1 MKESVMSSPSELE
14 IPQNAQPKP
23 EDWDFD
29 LDRAL
34 SSLLTLRASIPTD
47 GFTAQTL
54 GTERGGNGVVIREDG
69 VVLTIGYLITEA
81 ETIWLNTID
90 GRAIPGHVLAYDQE
104 TGFGLVQALGRLQL
118 PPMPLGTSATVR
130 PGDRVV
136 VAGGGGRTHAV
147 SARIAAKQEFTGY
160 WEYLIDDAIF
170 TAPAHPNWGGA
181 ALIGGTGNLLGIGS
195 LHLQQARENGPPEHL
210 NMHVPIDLL
219 KPIYEDLLTL
229 GRPNH
234 PPRPWL
240 GLYATEIDNKVV
252 VAGLANTGPARR
264 ANLKTGDIILAVA
277 GQEIGDLAG
286 LYRGIWKQ
294 GKAGVEVPLLVYRD
308 GKTLDFNVRSA
319 DRARYLKSPSVH

>member
-1 MKESVMSSPSELE
+1 MSSPSDWE
-14 IPQNAQPKP
+14 IPAQAQPKP

-34 SSLLTLRASIPTD
+34 SAMLGVRATIPAD

-54 GTERGGNGVVIREDG
+54 GTERAGNGVLIRDDG

-81 ETIWLNTID
+81 ETIWLSTID
-90 GRAIPGHVLAYDQE
+90 GRAVPGHMLAYDQE
-104 TGFGLVQALGRLQL
+104 TGFGLIQALGRLNL
-118 PPMPLGTSATVR
+118 PVMPLGNSASAR
-130 PGDRVV
+130 SGDRVV
-136 VAGGGGRTHAV
+136 VAGSGGQSHAI

-160 WEYLIDDAIF
+160 WEYLIDEAIF

-181 ALIGGTGNLLGIGS
+181 GLIDGAGKLLGIGS
-195 LHLQQARENGPPEHL
+195 LHLQQPRDNGSPEHL

-240 GLYATEIDNKVV
+240 GLYATEIDGKIV
-252 VAGLANTGPARR
+252 VAGLANSGPARR
-264 ANLKTGDIILAVA
+264 ASLKTGDIIIAV
-277 GQEIGDLAG
+277 GSTEIGDLG
-286 LYRGIWKQ
+286 TLYRSIWNQ
-294 GKAGVEVPLLVYRD
+294 GEAGVDVPLLVYRD
-308 GKTLDFNVRSA
+308 GKTLDLNVHSA
-319 DRARYLKSPSVH
+319 DRARFLKSPSLH

>member
-1 MKESVMSSPSELE
+1 MSSPSDLD
-14 IPQNAQPKP
+14 IPTNAQPKP

-29 LDRAL
+29 LDRVL
-34 SSLLTLRASIPTD
+34 SSTLVVRATIPSD

-54 GTERGGNGVVIREDG
+54 GTERVGNGVVIREDG

-81 ETIWLNTID
+81 ETIWLNTGD

-104 TGFGLVQALGRLQL
+104 TGFGLVQALGRLKL
-118 PPMPLGTSATVR
+118 PAMPLGTSATVR

-195 LHLQQARENGPPEHL
+195 LHLQQSRENGPAEHL

-219 KPIYEDLLTL
+219 KPIYDDLLTL

-277 GQEIGDLAG
+277 GEEIGDLAA

-319 DRARYLKSPSVH
+319 DRARFLKSPSLH

>member
-14 IPQNAQPKP
+14 IPTNAQPKP

-34 SSLLTLRASIPTD
+34 SSLLIVRATIPGD
-47 GFTAQTL
+47 AFTAQTL
-54 GTERGGNGVVIREDG
+54 GTERAGNGAIIRDDG
-69 VVLTIGYLITEA
+69 EVLTIGYLITEA

-90 GRAIPGHVLAYDQE
+90 GRAVPGHGLAYDQE
-104 TGFGLVQALGRLQL
+104 TGFGLVQALGRLKL
-118 PPMPLGTSATVR
+118 PAMPLGTSATVR

-136 VAGGGGRTHAV
+136 VAGGGGRTHAI

-195 LHLQQARENGPPEHL
+195 LHLQQARENGPAEHL

-219 KPIYEDLLTL
+219 KPIYDDLVTL
-229 GRPNH
+229 GRPSH

-277 GQEIGDLAG
+277 GEEIGDLAA

-308 GKTLDFNVRSA
+308 GKTMDFNVRSA
-319 DRARYLKSPSVH
+319 DRARFLKSPSLH

>member
-1 MKESVMSSPSELE
+1 MSSPSDLD
-14 IPQNAQPKP
+14 IPTNAQPKP

-29 LDRAL
+29 LARVL
-34 SSLLTLRASIPTD
+34 SSALIVRATIPAD

-54 GTERGGNGVVIREDG
+54 GTERVGNGVVIREDG

-81 ETIWLNTID
+81 ETIWLNTSD

-104 TGFGLVQALGRLQL
+104 TGFGLIQALGRLQL
-118 PPMPLGTSATVR
+118 PAVSLGTSATVR

-195 LHLQQARENGPPEHL
+195 LHLQQSRENAPAEHL

-219 KPIYEDLLTL
+219 KPIYDDLLTL

-277 GQEIGDLAG
+277 GEEIGDLAA

-319 DRARYLKSPSVH
+319 DRARFLKSPSLH